1 MHVVGVAGWSGS
13 GKTTL
18 VEALVRL
25 LSAQGSKVSVIKHAH
40 HRFDIDRPGKD
51 SWRHREAGA
60 FEVLAASD
68 QLIALQ
74 RKLPQP
80 REVPVEELLDW
91 LDPSADWVLI
101 DGYKQAALPK
111 IEVWRAATQRAP
123 LYPTDDNVLAVLTD
137 SPGAL
142 AVTPAPRPVLD
153 LNDVA
158 AIAQWLQR
166 HRTQF
171 IR

>member
-18 VEALVRL
+18 IEALVRL
-25 LSAQGSKVSVIKHAH
+25 LSARGDKVSVIKHAH
-40 HRFDIDRPGKD
+40 HRFDIDKPGKD

-68 QLIALQ
+68 RLIALQ

-101 DGYKQAALPK
+101 DGYKQTALPK
-111 IEVWRAATQRAP
+111 IEVWRAALERPP
-123 LYPTDDNVLAVLTD
+123 LYPADENVRAVLTD
-137 SPGAL
+137 TPAAL
-142 AVTPAPRPVLD
+142 AVPPAPRPVLD
-153 LNDVA
+153 LNDVPA
-158 AIAQWLQR
+158 VADWLQR
-166 HRTQF
+166 HRSQF
-171 IR
+171 TR